1 MNQGTQMEEK
11 LPTEKALLWTI
22 GLTAKEN
29 VSLVFPRQNVQ
40 LLTVLSELGDA
51 GQWSVIWPPL

>member
-29 VSLVFPRQNVQ
+29 VSLVFHRQNVP
-40 LLTVLSELGDA
+40 LLTVLSELEDA
-51 GQWSVIWPPL
+51 GQ